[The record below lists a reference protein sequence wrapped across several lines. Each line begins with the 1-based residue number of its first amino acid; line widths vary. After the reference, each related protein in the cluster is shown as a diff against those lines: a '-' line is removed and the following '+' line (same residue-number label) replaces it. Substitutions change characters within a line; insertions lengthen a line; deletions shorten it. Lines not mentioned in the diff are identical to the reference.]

1 MAEADGWRAAKRFA
15 QVLGRR
21 MAYVESGAGR
31 PTLTGAVRD
40 FCRTWPD
47 QAEVTVPGIH
57 FIQEDSG
64 AEIGRAIA
72 AWLRQL
78 PATAGDG

>member
-1 MAEADGWRAAKRFA
+1 MA
-15 QVLGRR
+15 
-21 MAYVESGAGR
+21 
-31 PTLTGAVRD
+31 
-40 FCRTWPD
+40 
-47 QAEVTVPGIH
+47 

-78 PATAGDG
+78 PAEAGDG

>member
-1 MAEADGWRAAKRFA
+1 
-15 QVLGRR
+15 

-31 PTLTGAVRD
+31 PIVLVHGNPTVRD
-40 FCRTWPD
+40 FCRTRPD
-47 QAEVTVPGIH
+47 QAEVTVPGLH

-72 AWLRQL
+72 TWLRQL
-78 PATAGDG
+78 PAESGDG